1 MNSHMKAR
9 KEFRKY
15 NRSKR
20 KQDPL
25 SMVVESFNV
34 WFPATMQQDI
44 TDGND
49 MHKEEEATDGKDG
62 EGNEEVYY

>member
-1 MNSHMKAR
+1 
-9 KEFRKY
+9 
-15 NRSKR
+15 
-20 KQDPL
+20 
-25 SMVVESFNV
+25 
-34 WFPATMQQDI
+34 MQQDI